1 MDRIRTVL
9 LGIAIGVVALLL
21 GIALGRSRHESSGA
35 TPRAI
40 TVNGTA
46 TVSSVPHEAQ
56 FTLGVTA
63 TAKTATA
70 ATSAN
75 ASEMTRVI
83 AVFKANGVAPKDIQ
97 TAQISLAPNTNDAG
111 TKVINYTVTNNV
123 TVNIRDLTKAGSI
136 IDAAVNA
143 GANQVSG
150 PTLTPTGQ
158 QEIYATALAA
168 AITNARSRAQAI
180 AQAAGE
186 KLGKLRAATETSTT
200 PPIAFS
206 SAKAA
211 TPGVASTTPVE
222 PGVVQTEADVTA
234 TYDVG

>member
-21 GIALGRSRHESSGA
+21 GIALGRSRQDNNSGA

-75 ASEMTRVI
+75 AARMTRVI
-83 AVFKANGVAPKDIQ
+83 AVFKANGVASKDIQ

-136 IDAAVNA
+136 VDAAVNA

-180 AQAAGE
+180 AAAADE
-186 KLGKLRAATETSTT
+186 KLGKLRSATETSST

-206 SAKAA
+206 AAKADTA
-211 TPGVASTTPVE
+211 GVASTPVQ